1 MNKFVNWHIIKS
13 IIFSTVIFSSIV
25 AGANPVES
33 DVVSQEN
40 SLFEIKLKFAFVS
53 KFIEYVDND
62 WLPAFEDN
70 KIIIDVFGDIS
81 PEEQVILQNF
91 KQKKIKNFPLI
102 VRINPKIREL
112 KNSDIIFVTKG
123 AKFNISYL
131 LKYSRDSVLTIG
143 DNKYFIDQGGIIEF
157 YDYRGKIR
165 FDIDEEKARKKGIFF
180 NAKLLELS
188 EVNR

>member
-33 DVVSQEN
+33 SVVSQGN

>member
-13 IIFSTVIFSSIV
+13 IIFSAVIFSSIV
-25 AGANPVES
+25 AGANPVKS

-62 WLPAFEDN
+62 WLHAFEDN

>member
-1 MNKFVNWHIIKS
+1 M
-13 IIFSTVIFSSIV
+13 IV

-33 DVVSQEN
+33 GVVSQGN

-102 VRINPKIREL
+102 VRINPDINEL
-112 KNSDIIFVTKG
+112 KNSDIIFVTKRCQ
-123 AKFNISYL
+123 I
-131 LKYSRDSVLTIG
+131 
-143 DNKYFIDQGGIIEF
+143 
-157 YDYRGKIR
+157 
-165 FDIDEEKARKKGIFF
+165 
-180 NAKLLELS
+180 
-188 EVNR
+188 